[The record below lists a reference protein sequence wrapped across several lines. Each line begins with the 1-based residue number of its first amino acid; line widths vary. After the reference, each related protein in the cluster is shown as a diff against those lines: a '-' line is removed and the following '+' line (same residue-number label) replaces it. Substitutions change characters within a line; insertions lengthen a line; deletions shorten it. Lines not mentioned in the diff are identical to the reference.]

1 MDFDSPDRARIAS
14 LVTGFSVILFAD
26 APIGVYTAIAR
37 RHRAFTRIAG
47 SNLAGQLAG
56 TVVGLGLALL
66 GYGVW
71 SLLSVRL
78 VARFVT
84 LACLVLSSPVF
95 IAPGYSAA
103 HLRELSGF
111 ASRHFASCWVER
123 LSDAAFQSLVTKLF
137 GFSGNGY
144 LNLAMRIVEP
154 IRGATGSIGH
164 NIAMSFYVPVQ
175 DAPERLATR
184 VVQTISGT
192 ALLTMPVF
200 LGLAAC
206 SDSIV
211 AVLAGPQWS
220 ESSLLAV
227 CLALAAAITSST
239 DFLHSALSARGRA
252 DLGVLAAVQE
262 LLVSVGSLW
271 LLSGWG
277 LVAVGLARLLSY
289 AGDAIFVLTAAQAVV
304 GTRIRD
310 VVGAAGPPLVSACVM
325 GALVYGIGAAWEW
338 TDAPI
343 LRLVTQVVL
352 GVAVYGALLALLHR
366 RACRSAL
373 AGLRR

>member
-1 MDFDSPDRARIAS
+1 M
-14 LVTGFSVILFAD
+14 
-26 APIGVYTAIAR
+26 
-37 RHRAFTRIAG
+37 
-47 SNLAGQLAG
+47 
-56 TVVGLGLALL
+56 
-66 GYGVW
+66 
-71 SLLSVRL
+71 
-78 VARFVT
+78 
-84 LACLVLSSPVF
+84 
-95 IAPGYSAA
+95 
-103 HLRELSGF
+103 
-111 ASRHFASCWVER
+111 ER

-164 NIAMSFYVPVQ
+164 NIATSFYVPVQ
-175 DAPERLATR
+175 NAPERLATR

-200 LGLAAC
+200 VGLAAC
-206 SDSIV
+206 SEGIV
-211 AVLAGPQWS
+211 AVLAGPQWI

-227 CLALAAAITSST
+227 CLALAAAITSPT

-289 AGDAIFVLTAAQAVV
+289 AGDAIFALTAAQAVV

-310 VVGAAGPPLVSACVM
+310 VVGAAWPA
-325 GALVYGIGAAWEW
+325 
-338 TDAPI
+338 DAP
-343 LRLVTQVVL
+343 
-352 GVAVYGALLALLHR
+352 GVRGRPRPAPQ
-366 RACRSAL
+366 
-373 AGLRR
+373 